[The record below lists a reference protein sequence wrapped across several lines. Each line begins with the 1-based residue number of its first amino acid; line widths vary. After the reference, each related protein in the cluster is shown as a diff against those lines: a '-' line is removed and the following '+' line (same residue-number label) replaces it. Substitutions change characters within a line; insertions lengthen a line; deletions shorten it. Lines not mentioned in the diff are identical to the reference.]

1 MPRKSKIQILP
12 ETPHEPLDVV
22 EVSPSSEAQYRLDCE
37 FLKFLEEH
45 AIMNKVGYEFKS
57 EDDKT
62 IFHEKYQDALNRIR
76 AVFHLDEIHLSKST
90 LERED
95 KVKQAKK
102 RVVKKKAPEPEPAE
116 PAPINNTFEVS
127 TEHNAEQCVS
137 LSVNPIIEKMLVELA
152 KANRTLNRISSM
164 VEAIPR

>member
-12 ETPHEPLDVV
+12 ETHPEPLDVV
-22 EVSPSSEAQYRLDCE
+22 EVSPSSEAQYILDCE

-76 AVFHLDEIHLSKST
+76 AVFHLDEIQLSKST

-95 KVKQAKK
+95 KVKPAKK
-102 RVVKKKAPEPEPAE
+102 RVVKKKAPEEE
-116 PAPINNTFEVS
+116 PINNTFVVS

-137 LSVNPIIEKMLVELA
+137 LSVNPSVEKMLVELA

>member
-1 MPRKSKIQILP
+1 
-12 ETPHEPLDVV
+12 V
-22 EVSPSSEAQYRLDCE
+22 EVNPSSEAQYRLDCE
-37 FLKFLEEH
+37 FLKFLEDH
-45 AIMNKVGYEFKS
+45 AVLNKVGYEFKS

-95 KVKQAKK
+95 KVVKKK
-102 RVVKKKAPEPEPAE
+102 RVVKKKAPEEE
-116 PAPINNTFEVS
+116 PINNTFEVS
-127 TEHNAEQCVS
+127 TEHNAEKCVS
-137 LSVNPIIEKMLVELA
+137 LSVNPSVEKMLAELA

>member
-1 MPRKSKIQILP
+1 
-12 ETPHEPLDVV
+12 
-22 EVSPSSEAQYRLDCE
+22 LDCE

-62 IFHEKYQDALNRIR
+62 IFHEKYQ

-95 KVKQAKK
+95 KVKPAKK